1 MRINLPVTR
10 QHYEL
15 HPGDALV
22 STTDLRGQI
31 TYCNP
36 PFVAV
41 SGFERAELIGSPH
54 NLIRHPDMPRE
65 AFRDLWETLKAGRPW
80 TALVKNRRKNGDY
93 YWVRAN
99 VTPVVTAGGETTGYM
114 SVRTWASPAEIA
126 EASAI
131 YARMVEAEHANRP
144 LPLRLREGRV
154 EHPGKAWALLRRV
167 ARSSALR
174 VLLGMAAIV
183 AAPLVVARSPW
194 TAGHAGLLVPL
205 VVVLEALGGL
215 WLYRAAVRRTL
226 DDLAGNARAVAAG
239 DLSRPMFSRDSFL
252 ARAVGRELTQLS
264 VNLQA
269 VVGDVRE
276 EVGRFGGTAQEIAGA
291 VSDLAERTE
300 SQAASLEEAAATMEE
315 FTATLQQNRERS
327 REAAHTA
334 DAAAEAAGQ
343 GRAAIEGVRAAMSA
357 IGRSSDDIGEI
368 VALVDELAFQ
378 TNLLALNAAVE
389 AARAGEHGR
398 GFAVVAGEVR
408 QLAQRS
414 ASAARDIRRLIGV
427 AGDYVQQ
434 GRHSV
439 EHADQQVGAI
449 VEAVA
454 RTRTLAGEIHAS
466 ADEQAAAIGQIN
478 DTIANLDV
486 VTQRNAAM
494 AAQIRAAAGGLREQ
508 SGLLGEAVSVFRLAG
523 KDVAAGA
530 APAAGTCQ
538 SPRDDAARVR
548 PPHAGGLP
556 RPRPV
561 SSAQRH
567 RQGDAHP

>member
-1 MRINLPVTR
+1 MRVNLPVT
-10 QHYEL
+10 QTNYEL

-36 PFVAV
+36 PFVTV
-41 SGFERAELIGSPH
+41 SGFERDELIGSPH

-65 AFRDLWETLKAGRPW
+65 AFRDMWETLKAGRPW
-80 TALVKNRRKNGDY
+80 TALVKNRRKNGDH

-99 VTPVVTAGGETTGYM
+99 VTPVVTAGGAITGYM

-131 YARMVEAEHANRP
+131 YARMAGAERANQP
-144 LPLRLREGRV
+144 LPLRLREGRI
-154 EHPGKAWALLRRV
+154 ERPGAVRALVRRV
-167 ARSSALR
+167 VGSTALR
-174 VLLGMAAIV
+174 VLLGMTAIV
-183 AAPLVVARSPW
+183 ALPLVVARSPW
-194 TAGHAGLLVPL
+194 TAAYAAWLVPL
-205 VVVLEALGGL
+205 AVVLEAVGGL
-215 WLYRAAVRRTL
+215 ALYRSSVRRTL
-226 DDLAGNARAVAAG
+226 EDLAANARAVAAG

-276 EVGRFGGTAQEIAGA
+276 EVTRFGGTAQSIAGS

-327 REAAHTA
+327 REASHTA
-334 DAAAEAAGQ
+334 DTAADAASQ
-343 GRAAIEGVRAAMSA
+343 GRVAIEGVRAAMVA
-357 IGRSSDDIGEI
+357 IQQSSDDIGEI
-368 VALVDELAFQ
+368 IALVDELAFQ

-414 ASAARDIRRLIGV
+414 AGAARDIRRLIGT
-427 AGDYVQQ
+427 AGEHVQQ
-434 GRHSV
+434 GRRSV
-439 EHADQQVGAI
+439 AHADDQVGSI

-454 RTRTLAGEIHAS
+454 RTRTLVGEIHAS

-494 AAQIRAAAGGLREQ
+494 ASEIRASAGGLLDQ
-508 SGLLGEAVSVFRLAG
+508 SRLLGEAVSVFRVAG
-523 KDVAAGA
+523 KEATPTDTPARPRAAAADA
-530 APAAGTCQ
+530 AP
-538 SPRDDAARVR
+538 RER
-548 PPHAGGLP
+548 PPHGVKAAG
-556 RPRPV
+556 RPRPLP
-561 SSAQRH
+561 SAQRQ
-567 RQGDAHP
+567 R

>member
-10 QHYEL
+10 NNYEL

-36 PFVAV
+36 PFVTV
-41 SGFERAELIGSPH
+41 SGFERHELIGSPH

-65 AFRDLWETLKAGRPW
+65 AFRDMWETLKAGRPW
-80 TALVKNRRKNGDY
+80 TALVKNRRKNGDH

-99 VTPVVTAGGETTGYM
+99 VTPVVTAGGDITGYM

-126 EASAI
+126 EVAAI
-131 YARMVEAEHANRP
+131 YARMVDAERADQP
-144 LPLRLREGRV
+144 LPLRLREGRI
-154 EHPGKAWALLRRV
+154 ERPGAVRALVRRV
-167 ARSSALR
+167 VGSTALR
-174 VLLGMAAIV
+174 ILLGMAAIV
-183 AAPLVVARSPW
+183 ALPLVVARSPW
-194 TAGHAGLLVPL
+194 TAAYADWLVPL
-205 VVVLEALGGL
+205 AVVLEAVGGL
-215 WLYRAAVRRTL
+215 ALYRTSVQRTL
-226 DDLAGNARAVAAG
+226 EDLVANARAVAAG

-269 VVGDVRE
+269 VVGDVRQ
-276 EVGRFGGTAQEIAGA
+276 EVACFGGTARDISGS

-327 REAAHTA
+327 REASHTVGT
-334 DAAAEAAGQ
+334 AAEAAGQ
-343 GRAAIEGVRAAMSA
+343 GRIAIEGVRTAMAA
-357 IGRSSDDIGEI
+357 IHKSSDDIGEI
-368 VALVDELAFQ
+368 TALVDELAFQ

-414 ASAARDIRRLIGV
+414 AGAARDIRRLI
-427 AGDYVQQ
+427 ATASEHVQQ
-434 GRHSV
+434 GRRSV
-439 EHADQQVGAI
+439 EHADEQVGSI

-454 RTRTLAGEIHAS
+454 RTRTLVDEIHAS
-466 ADEQAAAIGQIN
+466 ADEQSSAIGQIN

-486 VTQRNAAM
+486 VTQCNAAM
-494 AAQIRAAAGGLREQ
+494 ASEIRASAGGLLDQ
-508 SGLLGEAVSVFRLAG
+508 SRVLGEAVSVFRVAG
-523 KDVAAGA
+523 KEATPSGSTARPRAAA
-530 APAAGTCQ
+530 VDA
-538 SPRDDAARVR
+538 SPRER
-548 PPHAGGLP
+548 PPHVPKAAD
-556 RPRPV
+556 RPRPLP
-561 SSAQRH
+561 SAQRQ
-567 RQGDAHP
+567 R

>member
-1 MRINLPVTR
+1 MRVNLPVT
-10 QHYEL
+10 QNNYEL

-36 PFVAV
+36 PFVTV
-41 SGFERAELIGSPH
+41 SGFERHELIGSPH

-65 AFRDLWETLKAGRPW
+65 AFRDMWETLKAGRPW
-80 TALVKNRRKNGDY
+80 TALVKNRRKNGDH

-99 VTPVVTAGGETTGYM
+99 VTPVVTAGGDITGYM

-126 EASAI
+126 ETVAI
-131 YARMVEAEHANRP
+131 YARMVEAERADQP
-144 LPLRLREGRV
+144 LPLRLREGRI
-154 EHPGKAWALLRRV
+154 ERPGVARALVRRV
-167 ARSSALR
+167 AGSTALR
-174 VLLGMAAIV
+174 TLLGMTAIV
-183 AAPLVVARSPW
+183 ALPLVVARSPW
-194 TAGHAGLLVPL
+194 AAAYAGWLVPL
-205 VVVLEALGGL
+205 VVVLEAVGGL
-215 WLYRAAVRRTL
+215 ALYRTSVQRTL
-226 DDLAGNARAVAAG
+226 EDLAANARAVAAG

-276 EVGRFGGTAQEIAGA
+276 EVGRFGGTAQYISGA

-327 REAAHTA
+327 REASHTA
-334 DAAAEAAGQ
+334 DTAAEAAGQ
-343 GRAAIEGVRAAMSA
+343 GRVAIEDVRTAMAAIHK
-357 IGRSSDDIGEI
+357 SSDDIGEI
-368 VALVDELAFQ
+368 TALVDELAFQ

-414 ASAARDIRRLIGV
+414 AGAARDIRRLIGT
-427 AGDYVQQ
+427 AGEHVQQ
-434 GRHSV
+434 GRRSV
-439 EHADQQVGAI
+439 EHADEQVGSI

-454 RTRTLAGEIHAS
+454 RTRMLVGEIHAT
-466 ADEQAAAIGQIN
+466 ADEQASAIGQIN

-494 AAQIRAAAGGLREQ
+494 ASEIRASAGGLLDQ
-508 SGLLGEAVSVFRLAG
+508 SRVLGEAVSVFRVAG
-523 KDVAAGA
+523 KEATPSGSPARPRAAA
-530 APAAGTCQ
+530 VEASQ
-538 SPRDDAARVR
+538 RER
-548 PPHAGGLP
+548 PPHVPKAAG
-556 RPRPV
+556 RPRPLP
-561 SSAQRH
+561 SAQRQ
-567 RQGDAHP
+567 R